1 MGCVNQAPVSVLAGS
16 GGGTPAG
23 GLSCCPGSFCLAPAL
38 SLGSGC
44 AWVGG
49 GSPGASPPPGGPLT
63 LPENGT
69 FVRAPAQGSG
79 PGFLK
84 APDRTCLLQLRPG
97 LPEMPCMAP
106 FLTSCQRKALPPAGQ
121 KWRFHRDCHENG
133 GSCSSATRSLPPAN
147 CCHQGGGPV
156 HLLKPQAGSESRR
169 ESPLATPQTV
179 RPTW

>member
-1 MGCVNQAPVSVLAGS
+1 MSHSQSQGRVRGSGCFFDQAFWLLRMASLWAAPTRLLSVLAGS
-16 GGGTPAG
+16 VGGTPAHLSLSLPGSSAG

-44 AWVGG
+44 AWGGWGG
-49 GSPGASPPPGGPLT
+49 GSPGASPAPGGPLT

-97 LPEMPCMAP
+97 LTEMPCMAS
-106 FLTSCQRKALPPAGQ
+106 FLISCQPKGPPACWPEMALPQ
-121 KWRFHRDCHENG
+121 R
-133 GSCSSATRSLPPAN
+133 LP
-147 CCHQGGGPV
+147 
-156 HLLKPQAGSESRR
+156 
-169 ESPLATPQTV
+169 
-179 RPTW
+179 